1 MTINRFSSTTVL
13 FLIALLGY
21 FAYRIMSPF
30 LTAIAWA
37 IVFSIVFYPV
47 YTFIRRYMK
56 IDIIASFIVAGIIL
70 FVIVGPV
77 TYLSFILIAELQHFV
92 DSLDRDKFGSF
103 GQLYSVFRS
112 SSLYE
117 LMSMY
122 IGQENIPT
130 ETAILE
136 AIRRFSSGLLENFS
150 LRIANVLSVVV
161 NVLFMTFTVF
171 FLLKDGPSLLRRTRD
186 FMPFSEKQNE
196 RLATQV
202 KDMIVSTVY
211 GGAAVAL
218 IQGIFGGLIYFFLGL
233 NSPVMWGIA
242 MSIMSFVPV
251 LGTFS
256 IWGPTMV
263 YLFFQGSVLKAS
275 VLFIF
280 GVMVISMVD
289 NILRPL
295 IIGSRTK
302 MPTVLILFS
311 VLGGIKLFGII
322 GYVMGPLIMAVF
334 ISVFELFRHIE
345 DDQEEAPQSVGGD
358 QM

>member
-21 FAYRIMSPF
+21 FAYRVMSPF

-47 YTFIRRYMK
+47 YTFTRRYVK
-56 IDIIASFIVAGIIL
+56 IDVIASLIVISIIL
-70 FVIVGPV
+70 FVVIGPV
-77 TYLSFILIAELQHFV
+77 TYLSFILISELQHFV
-92 DSLDRDKFGSF
+92 SSLDRDKIGSI
-103 GQLYSVFRS
+103 GELYAGFRS
-112 SSLYE
+112 SALFE
-117 LMSMY
+117 TISMY
-122 IGQENIPT
+122 IGEENIPSAAAIT
-130 ETAILE
+130 TAI
-136 AIRRFSSGLLENFS
+136 RKVSNNLLENLSFQ
-150 LRIANVLSVVV
+150 IANILSIFI
-161 NVLFMTFTVF
+161 NFLFMLFTAF
-171 FLLKDGPSLLRRTRD
+171 FLLKDGAAFLRKTRD

-196 RLATQV
+196 RLANQV

-218 IQGIFGGLIYFFLGL
+218 IQGILGGLIYFFLGL
-233 NSPVMWGIA
+233 NAPVMWGIA

-251 LGTFS
+251 VGTFS
-256 IWGPTMV
+256 IWGPTTV

-345 DDQEEAPQSVGGD
+345 DEGEAPQFVD
-358 QM
+358 RD